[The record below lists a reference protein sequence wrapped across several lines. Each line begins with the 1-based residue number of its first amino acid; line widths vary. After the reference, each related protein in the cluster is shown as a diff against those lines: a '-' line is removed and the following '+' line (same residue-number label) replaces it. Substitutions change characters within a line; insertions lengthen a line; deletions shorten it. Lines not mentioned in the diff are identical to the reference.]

1 MAYNVLYPV
10 VIWPAGT
17 SMATSITSAVT
28 ETRLQD
34 NIGFQLNW
42 TGAPVGTFS
51 FQVSMDYFQDIYG
64 NVVNPGNWTTLPV
77 TPAITATGTPNT
89 AYVDI
94 NQTSSPY
101 MRVVYTAT
109 SGTGTITGYCD
120 GKGI

>member
-10 VIWPAGT
+10 HIIVAT
-17 SMATSITSAVT
+17 SMTASITSAVV
-28 ETRLQD
+28 ETRNQD

-42 TGAPVGTFS
+42 TGAPVGTFT
-51 FQVSMDYFQDIYG
+51 FQVSMDFFEDING
-64 NVVNPGNWTTLPV
+64 NIVNPGNWTTLPV
-77 TPAITATGTPNT
+77 TPAITAAGTPNT

-101 MRVVYTAT
+101 MRVVYTFA
-109 SGTGTITGYCD
+109 SGTGTLDGFAN

>member
-10 VIWPAGT
+10 VIVSAASMTTNVT
-17 SMATSITSAVT
+17 STVV
-28 ETRLQD
+28 ETRNQD

-42 TGAPVGTFS
+42 TGTPVGTFS
-51 FQVSMDYFQDIYG
+51 FQVSMDYFQDLNG

-77 TPAITATGTPNT
+77 TPAITAAGSANT

-101 MRVVYTAT
+101 MRVVYTAG
-109 SGTGTITGYCD
+109 SSTGTLTVYA
-120 GKGI
+120 